1 MVMVM
6 VGVGLLVIV
15 DVGAAAAAAGGGGD
29 AAILPVRHV
38 GQQGDQGRKSVV
50 VVVVVVVFDAR
61 KSGTGGATSRCG
73 VDLGGEVMVVG
84 SKGGTEGRETHEVAL
99 RG

>member
-1 MVMVM
+1 MVMVMVM

-15 DVGAAAAAAGGGGD
+15 DVGAAAAAGGGD

-38 GQQGDQGRKSVV
+38 GQQGDQGRKSV